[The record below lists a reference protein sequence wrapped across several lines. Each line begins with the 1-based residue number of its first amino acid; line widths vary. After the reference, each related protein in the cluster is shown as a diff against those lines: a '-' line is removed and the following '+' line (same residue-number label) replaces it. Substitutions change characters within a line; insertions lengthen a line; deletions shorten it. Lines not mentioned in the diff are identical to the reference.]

1 MTDTKDRVRALTALQ
16 SLVHDELDKSRC
28 DLKVEM
34 LNSGTTKEDVMFCG
48 QKVGDVRLVTEE
60 ISHIE
65 VYPSSRDPATVW
77 DLYVTE
83 HGGNEKQVLLD
94 LLGGGDG

>member
-1 MTDTKDRVRALTALQ
+1 MTNTNERVVALTALQ
-16 SLVHDELDKSRC
+16 KLIRDELDKSRC
-28 DLKVEM
+28 DAKVEM
-34 LNSGTTKEDVMFCG
+34 LNAETPKEDVMFCG
-48 QKVGDVRLVTEE
+48 QKVGDVRLVTEQ
-60 ISHIE
+60 ISHVE